1 MRRQCPHCG
10 SLNVRRSGRLES
22 ESGTHPFHSP
32 YRCRDCE
39 QRFWVVSRK
48 TLFGA
53 AAGGTVLAV
62 ALILSGIVLLSRHD
76 SAPSIPVGSA
86 ADWQLNSPA
95 QLANSTG
102 QLTTSAGQLA
112 NSAGQLAPSPEARIL
127 GETVLK
133 WGSGADGSRQ
143 TEPSADAAA
152 PGQPPP

>member
-1 MRRQCPHCG
+1 MRFQMKRQCPHCG

-76 SAPSIPVGSA
+76 SAPSVPVGSA
-86 ADWQLNSPA
+86 ADWQLNSPG
-95 QLANSTG
+95 QLASSTG
-102 QLTTSAGQLA
+102 QLASSAA
-112 NSAGQLAPSPEARIL
+112 PLAPSPEARVL
-127 GETVLK
+127 SETVLK
-133 WGSGADGSRQ
+133 WGAGSDHSGEADAG
-143 TEPSADAAA
+143 ADAAL